1 MFDDRSDNYDLP
13 LPNIANPLR
22 IDVDRL
28 RTTISTLDTLLK
40 NIENAANAAM
50 HYAGDWN
57 AATNTPAIPAAA
69 AENRGAYYVVSVP
82 GSTAVNGLN
91 KWVSGDWI
99 VSNGAKW
106 VRIANSEVFDAAA
119 ITSGIFDQARIP
131 EIPIERVTGLHDVL
145 NAEMPISQITGLG
158 SALDSKQP
166 NLGFTPVQ
174 QGGGANQLTNKVKIG
189 WGTDSR
195 LRVTVD
201 STDLGYFWTSNNLNP
216 SSYFPVAGGAYTGM
230 VYTASINGVMA
241 QNDGSASIEVRSGGG
256 AGDGGMAMMS
266 FHAQGYYGIKLVL
279 RSDGYFGLGG
289 WSSAAWRWY
298 SVPNGDMV
306 ASGNIGAYS
315 DPRLKDDVERIGGAL
330 DIIEKLDGVRFTWN
344 HKTKLIGKPGERDIG
359 VLADQV
365 EAVLPELVG
374 RSIPDDDN
382 EGERWRVVAYDKLVP
397 VLIEAVKELA
407 GRVKELEGR

>member
-1 MFDDRSDNYDLP
+1 MFDDRSDNYALP
-13 LPNIANPLR
+13 LPNVANPLR

-40 NIENAANAAM
+40 NIETAANAAM

-57 AATNTPAIPAAA
+57 ASTNTPAMPAAA
-69 AENRGAYYVVSVP
+69 AANKGAYYVVSVS
-82 GSTAVNGLN
+82 GSTAVDGTS
-91 KWVSGDWI
+91 KWVAGDWI
-99 VSNGAKW
+99 VSNGTKW

-119 ITSGIFDQARIP
+119 IATGIFDQARIP

-145 NAEMPISQITGLG
+145 NAQMPISQITGL
-158 SALDSKQP
+158 STALDSKQP

-174 QGGGANQLTNKVKIG
+174 QGGGINQLTNKVKIG

-201 STDLGYFWTSNNLNP
+201 STDLGYFWTSQNLNP
-216 SSYFPVAGGAYTGM
+216 SAYMPLSGGAFTGPA
-230 VYTASINGVMA
+230 YSASLNSVMA
-241 QNDGSASIEVRSGGG
+241 SGDAGSSFEVRNGGG
-256 AGDGGMAMMS
+256 SGDAGMA
-266 FHAQGYYGIKLVL
+266 AQTFLCSGAYGIKLAL
-279 RSDGYFGLGG
+279 RADGYFGLGG

-298 SVPNGDMV
+298 STPSGDMI

-315 DPRLKDDVERIGGAL
+315 DPRLKDDVERIDGAL
-330 DIIEKLDGVRFTWN
+330 GIIEQLDGVRFTWN
-344 HKTKLIGKPGERDIG
+344 NKTNLIGRPGERDIG

-365 EAVLPELVG
+365 EAVLPELV
-374 RSIPDDDN
+374 SLSVPDDEND
-382 EGERWRVVAYDKLVP
+382 GERWRVVAYDKLVP

-407 GRVKELEGR
+407 GRVKELEAR

>member
-40 NIENAANAAM
+40 NIETAANAAM

-57 AATNTPAIPAAA
+57 ASTNTPAMPAAA
-69 AENRGAYYVVSVP
+69 AANKGAYYVVSVS
-82 GSTAVNGLN
+82 GSTAVDGTS
-91 KWVSGDWI
+91 KWVAGDWI

-119 ITSGIFDQARIP
+119 ITSGTFDQLRIP

-145 NAEMPISQITGLG
+145 NAELPISQITGL
-158 SALDSKQP
+158 STALNSKQP

-174 QGGGANQLTNKVKIG
+174 QGGGAYQLTNAVKIG

-201 STDLGYFWTSNNLNP
+201 ATDLGYFWTSNNLNP
-216 SSYFPVAGGAYTGM
+216 ASYFPVAGGAFTGM
-230 VYTASINGVMA
+230 IYTASINGAMV
-241 QNDGSASIEVRSGGG
+241 QGYGNSSLEVRSGSGT
-256 AGDGGMAMMS
+256 GDWGMAAIG
-266 FHAQGYYGIKLVL
+266 FHAQGYYGINLAL
-279 RSDGYFGLGG
+279 RADGYFGLGG

-298 SVPNGDMV
+298 SMPTGDMV

-315 DPRLKDDVERIGGAL
+315 DPRLKDDVKRIDGAL
-330 DIIEKLDGVRFTWN
+330 GIIEKLDGVRFIWN

-365 EAVLPELVG
+365 EAVLPELVSL
-374 RSIPDDDN
+374 SIPDDDN
-382 EGERWRVVAYDKLVP
+382 DGEQWRVVAYDKLVP

-407 GRVKELEGR
+407 GRVKELEAR

>member
-40 NIENAANAAM
+40 NIETAANAAM

-57 AATNTPAIPAAA
+57 AATNTPAMPAAA
-69 AENRGAYYVVSVP
+69 AANKGAYYVISVS
-82 GSTAVNGLN
+82 GSTAVDGTS
-91 KWVSGDWI
+91 KWVDGDWI

-119 ITSGIFDQARIP
+119 IQSGIFDQARIP

-145 NAEMPISQITGLG
+145 NAELPMSQITGLN
-158 SALDSKQP
+158 SALNGKQAS
-166 NLGFTPVQ
+166 LGFTPVQ
-174 QGGGANQLTNKVKIG
+174 QGGGAYQLTNAVKIG

-201 STDLGYFWTSNNLNP
+201 ATDLGYFWTSNNLNP
-216 SSYFPVAGGAYTGM
+216 ASYMPVTGGAFTGM
-230 VYTASINGVMA
+230 LYTASINGAMV
-241 QNDGSASIEVRSGGG
+241 QGYGNSSLEVRSGSGT
-256 AGDGGMAMMS
+256 GDWGMAS
-266 FHAQGYYGIKLVL
+266 IGFHAQGYYGINLGL

-298 SVPNGDMV
+298 STPDGTMV

-315 DPRLKDDVERIGGAL
+315 DPRLKDDVERIEGAL
-330 DIIEKLDGVRFTWN
+330 GIIEQLDGVRFTWN
-344 HKTKLIGKPGERDIG
+344 HKTKLIGKPGKRDIG
-359 VLADQV
+359 ILADQV
-365 EAVLPELVG
+365 ETVLPELVSL
-374 RSIPDDDN
+374 SIPDDEND
-382 EGERWRVVAYDKLVP
+382 GERWRVVDYDKLVP
-397 VLIEAVKELA
+397 VLIEAVRELA
-407 GRVKELEGR
+407 GRVKELEAR